1 MRIVGQIEGIQM
13 FSINLH
19 TKKLFLGFIGIGSD
33 RDGSRSDPSTDRDP
47 IRSDRGMD
55 RDPRRSDPIDRG
67 DPRIGSDRDR
77 ISDRIAPRGDPIRA
91 VDRLDGSQIRKI
103 AIRSGSDHKLYEP
116 IHKIGDPIRSDRRI
130 TDHITQ
136 AWARPAGSFVSHNS

>member
-13 FSINLH
+13 FSINFH

-55 RDPRRSDPIDRG
+55 RDPRRSDPIDRY
-67 DPRIGSDRDR
+67 DPRIGSRSDLG
-77 ISDRIAPRGDPIRA
+77 SDRLAA
-91 VDRLDGSQIRKI
+91 
-103 AIRSGSDHKLYEP
+103 
-116 IHKIGDPIRSDRRI
+116 RSDPSR
-130 TDHITQ
+130 
-136 AWARPAGSFVSHNS
+136 GSP